1 MNLPNLI
8 TIVRILIVPLI
19 IWLIISGQ
27 FALAFLGLIVA
38 GASDA
43 ADGFIAKRF
52 GMSTTL
58 GAYLDPI
65 ADKVMLVSI
74 YVSLGIL
81 EIFQSWL
88 VIAVVSRDFLIVGG
102 LLLAWYLDRPMDI
115 KPVFVSKANTA
126 GQIVLAVAALG
137 LLAVDRHDSD
147 VIFWGGFAV
156 VMLTAASGAIYL
168 RDWLVHMANGG
179 VHTPVETERRAADEG
194 DKV

>member
-8 TIVRILIVPLI
+8 TIMRILVVPLI

-27 FALAFLGLIVA
+27 FALAFLALIVA
-38 GASDA
+38 GVSDA

-81 EIFQSWL
+81 EIFPSWL
-88 VIAVVSRDFLIVGG
+88 VIAVVSRDILIIGG

-126 GQIVLAVAALG
+126 GQIMLAVAALG
-137 LLAVDRHDSD
+137 LLAVDQHDGGI
-147 VIFWGGFAV
+147 IFWGGIAV
-156 VMLTAASGAIYL
+156 VMLTAGSGAIYL
-168 RDWLVHMANGG
+168 RDWLVHMANGS
-179 VHTPVETERRAADEG
+179 VHAPVKNERRMVAKG
-194 DKV
+194 D